1 MFDFGGK
8 SVKAETTIGLTEDGI
23 AEADNGYDS
32 VLARLQG
39 GRRSVSSLAQEC
51 GLSVPTMI
59 MTVNNLVKRGLVR
72 PVGGGL

>member
-1 MFDFGGK
+1 MFDFGGNK
-8 SVKAETTIGLTEDGI
+8 IKAESVVGLTEDGI
-23 AEADNGYDS
+23 AEANNGYDS

-51 GLSVPTMI
+51 GLSVPTMV
-59 MTVNNLVKRGLVR
+59 MTVNSLVKRGLVR